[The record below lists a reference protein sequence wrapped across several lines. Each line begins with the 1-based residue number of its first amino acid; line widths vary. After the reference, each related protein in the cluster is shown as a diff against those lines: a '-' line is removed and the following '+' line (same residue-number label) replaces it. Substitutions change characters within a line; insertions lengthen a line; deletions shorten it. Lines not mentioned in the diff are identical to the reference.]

1 MSRHGAHGKGGRGDA
16 KSGGGRRI
24 PQLERKDTGSGVLN
38 TGSVERSLIT
48 LTVSINADDLRK
60 FFLVLGNHAAS
71 SFDTGVVERVFLEIP
86 TYKYK
91 MPDFPRE
98 PLPDDEEEVEEDNP
112 DFDPE
117 VEESADNPRLILVSK
132 KIYTQNHIGLTVE
145 GKRRLDVAVRMWER
159 ELTKRDKK
167 IDAVQL
173 ELRRGF
179 RLAYSHMD
187 ESAKSH
193 MTTNFG
199 KEWDIYDENDVT
211 GLPVLVERIRRV
223 FGRGAH
229 TGLVVSQIDLLR
241 LKSDV
246 IKIFRRENENPS
258 DFAVRIRT
266 AIAVFRSAFIG
277 FGTNTDQQRAART
290 IEFDARHGESFQVD
304 VFICGI
310 KLERYEYKLKH
321 ESATTPFPTTLSE
334 AVAQAEQQLRSQR
347 DDPTHRMLYRNAFM
361 SKANPSSNKKQG
373 GGSSGGSAGGAK
385 SGGKHSD
392 DGGGKAGSE
401 SKRET
406 ITDDRGDR
414 VCFSFYDH
422 GTCTYQ
428 KETGKTCRF
437 AHTLR
442 KKRHASPNS
451 RAGGGPA
458 PAEDVQ
464 RAVQEVRRGGVSFRD
479 GDMPPLEK

>member
-71 SFDTGVVERVFLEIP
+71 IFDTGVVERVFLEIP

-193 MTTNFG
+193 MTTNF
-199 KEWDIYDENDVT
+199 VFFTMLT
-211 GLPVLVERIRRV
+211 GYSCMGNI
-223 FGRGAH
+223 
-229 TGLVVSQIDLLR
+229 Q
-241 LKSDV
+241 
-246 IKIFRRENENPS
+246 
-258 DFAVRIRT
+258 
-266 AIAVFRSAFIG
+266 
-277 FGTNTDQQRAART
+277 
-290 IEFDARHGESFQVD
+290 
-304 VFICGI
+304 
-310 KLERYEYKLKH
+310 
-321 ESATTPFPTTLSE
+321 
-334 AVAQAEQQLRSQR
+334 
-347 DDPTHRMLYRNAFM
+347 
-361 SKANPSSNKKQG
+361 
-373 GGSSGGSAGGAK
+373 
-385 SGGKHSD
+385 
-392 DGGGKAGSE
+392 
-401 SKRET
+401 
-406 ITDDRGDR
+406 
-414 VCFSFYDH
+414 
-422 GTCTYQ
+422 
-428 KETGKTCRF
+428 
-437 AHTLR
+437 
-442 KKRHASPNS
+442 
-451 RAGGGPA
+451 
-458 PAEDVQ
+458 
-464 RAVQEVRRGGVSFRD
+464 VRRGLAPTPPP
-479 GDMPPLEK
+479 PPLTRSSSHMHPGRATRPSPPKCRTWARRRKATGRRAERWKGGKVVWWTNKRRVTRQRHHSRKAPRYRYNPTLEVPRGCVTRQEY